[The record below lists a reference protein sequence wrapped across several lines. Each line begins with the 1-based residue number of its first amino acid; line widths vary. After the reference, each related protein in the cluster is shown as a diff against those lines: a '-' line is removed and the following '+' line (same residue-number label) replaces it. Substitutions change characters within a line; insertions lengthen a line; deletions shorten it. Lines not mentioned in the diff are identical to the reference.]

1 MLGRAQGMGT
11 LTLKSNTFVIKKGH
25 IKVGLSIL
33 DKMVSARKH
42 SQTVILSKAYTN
54 MTFLTV
60 RDSIDGK
67 MAALLMPISSKAC
80 DKVMV
85 N

>member
-1 MLGRAQGMGT
+1 MGT
-11 LTLKSNTFVIKKGH
+11 LTLKSNTFVIKKGL

-67 MAALLMPISSKAC
+67 MAALLMAIFSKAC